1 MDAKQICEKIV
12 PEVLKANPAM
22 LERINATYRFD
33 VKDAG
38 IWYVDLKTGAGTVV
52 AQDKPAD
59 CNIELSNTTYVDIA
73 TGKLNS
79 QMAFLS
85 GQFKTNNPQLAVRL
99 NVLIDGIVR
108 YVATNSVK

>member
-1 MDAKQICEKIV
+1 MNAKQICEQIT
-12 PEVLKANPAM
+12 PEVIKTNPAM

-33 VKDAG
+33 VKGAG
-38 IWYVDLKTGAGTVV
+38 VWYVDLKPGAGTVL

-59 CNIELSNTTYVDIA
+59 CNIELSDATYVDIA

-108 YVATNSVK
+108 YVATNNVK